1 MGNARK
7 WEQVPGGPGQAPEVS
22 KEPHL
27 SPPDQPFPEAL
38 RRHSAEL
45 RESMS
50 ALEYALA
57 APAIAGQARW
67 VQRVH
72 VALVELSGDFRAHVD
87 ITEGPDGLY
96 RDLLKTS
103 PRLSDAVASRR
114 RRARVAAGGSGSSR
128 RQATHQARRWSS
140 SRRAGVQSSSAA
152 TWRSSSPSSTS
163 RAPKASGWSAR
174 STPRRSGSRTSTSRG
189 GRRLTSTSDPR
200 ERDRPSGRRSTN
212 EACA

>member
-1 MGNARK
+1 M
-7 WEQVPGGPGQAPEVS
+7 
-22 KEPHL
+22 EPHS
-27 SPPDQPFPEAL
+27 SPPDQPYPEAL
-38 RRHSAEL
+38 RRHRAEL

-103 PRLSDAVASRR
+103 PRLSDAVTSLTREHALITGQVDDLLS
-114 RRARVAAGGSGSSR
+114 RVATPDVIEDVDRVRDLGTALLGTLVRHRQRGSDLVFEAYEVDIGGE
-128 RQATHQARRWSS
+128 T
-140 SRRAGVQSSSAA
+140 
-152 TWRSSSPSSTS
+152 
-163 RAPKASGWSAR
+163 
-174 STPRRSGSRTSTSRG
+174 
-189 GRRLTSTSDPR
+189 
-200 ERDRPSGRRSTN
+200 
-212 EACA
+212 